1 MGGLG
6 WRCAGVGERWIR
18 PRGRAGW
25 RCVSRDG
32 RGEVDVHRDGQV
44 NGHIWEGMD
53 EGVCEEMERRMSA
66 GMDEG
71 GQSHEEGM
79 GGRA

>member
-1 MGGLG
+1 M
-6 WRCAGVGERWIR
+6 
-18 PRGRAGW
+18 
-25 RCVSRDG
+25 
-32 RGEVDVHRDGQV
+32 HRDGQV

-71 GQSHEEGM
+71 GQIHEEGM

>member
-1 MGGLG
+1 MAACNSWIHEQGMDGEG
-6 WRCAGVGERWIR
+6 SEQRWRGRCAQRWTSEW
-18 PRGRAGW
+18 A
-25 RCVSRDG
+25 
-32 RGEVDVHRDGQV
+32 H
-44 NGHIWEGMD
+44 WEEMD

-71 GQSHEEGM
+71 QTHEEGM